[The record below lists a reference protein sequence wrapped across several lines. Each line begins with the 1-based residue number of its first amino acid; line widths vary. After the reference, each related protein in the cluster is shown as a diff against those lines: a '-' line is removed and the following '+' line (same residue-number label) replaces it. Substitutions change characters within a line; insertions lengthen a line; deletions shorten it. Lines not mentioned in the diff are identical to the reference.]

1 MYLLTE
7 LDFTNRNNKK
17 YIIYI
22 LKYINIMNEYDVIVV
37 GGGHAGLEA
46 AYAVDRIGLSCAL
59 VTLRKQSIGQMSC
72 NPAIGGL
79 GKSHIVR
86 EIDAMG
92 GLMPIAT
99 DMSGIQYRTLN
110 TRKGDAVQ
118 ALRVQCDRKLYKQAA
133 QKIIKKTNIEI
144 IEGEVED
151 LVVEGKKVKGV
162 VTDKNTVK
170 GKRTILTTGT
180 FLNGR
185 MYTGEEIEIG
195 GRSGD
200 LSSIPLSKKL
210 YQLNIPMG
218 RLKTGT
224 PPRIKLSSI
233 NINLMEEQPG
243 ERPTPW
249 MSLNERPKKH
259 QKQLSCFIT
268 RTNKT
273 THEIIKKNTH
283 LSAMYSGNIVGIGPR
298 YCPSIE
304 DKVNRFKNKEGHQ
317 IFIEP
322 EGINKDLIY
331 PNGVSTSLPK
341 DIQLEFIQSIRGMR
355 NAIITEY
362 GYAVEYDFIDPRI
375 IKPTLEAKFLQ
386 GFYLAGQI
394 NGTTGYEEAAA
405 QGLIAGI
412 NAANSIKKKDEFIL
426 ERDEAYIGVLIN
438 DLTNHG
444 ITEPYRMFTSRAEH
458 RLLLSQN
465 NAEQR
470 LLLKAHNLGLISSK
484 RKEEF
489 LLKEKKYKKFF
500 NSILKKTKTKTF
512 IDNKNKTKH
521 LKENKNLYQLLS
533 RPDVNPNRLYKPKK
547 HEKSLYDRSVV
558 EIKYKGYIE
567 KQLREIKKTKK
578 QNNKKIPTSFDYNSI
593 EGLSNE
599 VKEKLYQN
607 KPRTIG
613 DANIIEGI
621 TPAAINLI
629 LIYLKKAELLEQN
642 A

>member
-1 MYLLTE
+1 M
-7 LDFTNRNNKK
+7 NK
-17 YIIYI
+17 
-22 LKYINIMNEYDVIVV
+22 YDVVVV

-46 AYAVDRIGLSCAL
+46 AYAVDRIGLSCVL
-59 VTLRKQSIGQMSC
+59 VTFKKKSIGQMSC

-92 GLMPIAT
+92 GLMSRAT

-118 ALRVQCDRKLYKQAA
+118 ALRVQCDRKLYKQAT
-133 QKIIKKTNIEI
+133 QKIIKNTNIEV
-144 IEGEVED
+144 IEGEVKD
-151 LVVEGKKVKGV
+151 LIVEGNKVKGV
-162 VTDKNTVK
+162 MTNNNTVL

-180 FLNGR
+180 FLNGK
-185 MYTGEEIEIG
+185 MYSGEEVEIG

-200 LSSIPLSKKL
+200 PSSIPLSKKL

-233 NINLMEEQPG
+233 DINEMEEQPG
-243 ERPTPW
+243 EKPTPW
-249 MSLNERPKKH
+249 MSLYKRPKKH
-259 QKQLSCFIT
+259 QKQLSCYIT

-273 THEIIKKNTH
+273 THKIIEQNTH

-322 EGINKDLIY
+322 EGINKDLVY

-341 DIQLEFIQSIRGMR
+341 KIQEEFIQSINGMKD
-355 NAIITEY
+355 AVITEY
-362 GYAVEYDFIDPRI
+362 GYAVEYDFIDPRS
-375 IKPTLEAKFLQ
+375 IKPTLETKFLDN
-386 GFYLAGQI
+386 FYLAGQI

-405 QGLIAGI
+405 QGLMAGI
-412 NAANSIKKKDEFIL
+412 NAANSIKKREEFVL
-426 ERDEAYIGVLIN
+426 ERSEAYIGVLIN

-470 LLLKAHNLGLISSK
+470 LLLKAHKQGLISEE
-484 RKEEF
+484 RKEEY
-489 LLKEKKYKKFF
+489 LLKEERYKNFF
-500 NSILKKTKTKTF
+500 NNKLRKTKVNKF
-512 IDNKNKTKH
+512 VDNNNNTNKLSESKS
-521 LKENKNLYQLLS
+521 LYQLLS
-533 RPDVNPNRLYKPKK
+533 RPDVNPKKLYKPNKK
-547 HEKSLYDRSVV
+547 EKSFYERSVV

-567 KQLREIKKTKK
+567 KQLREIKKTRK
-578 QNNKKIPTSFDYNSI
+578 QNNKKIPTSFDYCSV

-599 VKEKLYQN
+599 VKEKLN
-607 KPRTIG
+607 HHKPRTIG
-613 DANIIEGI
+613 DANIIEGV